1 MKTISIMKNAVLG
14 LAVAFTL
21 HSCSQGADK
30 DAEDLA
36 AQHEQEYLDE
46 IREKDS
52 LIQVNFNT
60 MDEIEQEINKVKQ
73 QHNIATLTTT
83 DAELTSSRK
92 DKIINDITTMS
103 SLLEENRKQLEDY
116 KKSVGRYK
124 GKQKDFEKK
133 IADMEAQLLERE
145 ASINGLKDLIAQM
158 DADIQRLT
166 GRVDSLSN
174 ENVAK
179 ADVIRQKDEQ
189 IQTAYVIQG
198 TKKEL
203 KEDGIIVSKGGVLGV
218 GRTSTISPTV
228 DQSKLTRVNIYQ
240 TRSIPVNSKNAK
252 LISSHPANSYEMR
265 KEGDEIASIEI
276 LNPDQFWSNS
286 KYLVVQK

>member
-1 MKTISIMKNAVLG
+1 MKNAVLG
-14 LAVAFTL
+14 MAVAFTL
-21 HSCSQGADK
+21 HSCSGTDK
-30 DAEDLA
+30 EAEDLA
-36 AQHEQEYLDE
+36 AKHEQEYLDE

-52 LIQVNFNT
+52 MIQVNFNS

-73 QHNIATLTTT
+73 QHNIATLSTT

-92 DKIINDITTMS
+92 EKIISDITTMS
-103 SLLEENRKQLEDY
+103 SLLEENRKQIADY
-116 KKSVGRYK
+116 KASMGRYK
-124 GKQKDFEKK
+124 GKQKEFEKK
-133 IADMEAQLLERE
+133 IADMEAQLTERE
-145 ASINGLKDLIAQM
+145 ASINGLKELIAQM
-158 DADIQRLT
+158 DADINRLN
-166 GRVDSLSN
+166 GRVDSLST

-179 ADVIRQKDEQ
+179 ADVIKQKDEQ

-218 GRTSTISPTV
+218 GRTSAINPGV
-228 DQSKLTRVNIYQ
+228 DQSKLTKVNIYQ

-252 LISSHPANSYEMR
+252 LISSHPSNSYELR